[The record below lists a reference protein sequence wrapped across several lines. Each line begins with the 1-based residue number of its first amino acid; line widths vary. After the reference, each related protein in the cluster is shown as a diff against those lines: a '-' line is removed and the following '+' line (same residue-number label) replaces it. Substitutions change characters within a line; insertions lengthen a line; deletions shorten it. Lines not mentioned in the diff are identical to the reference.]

1 MVHHY
6 VMLKFKDNTSAD
18 HISAF
23 VSKMFVLSNNIDVV
37 ETMSIGC
44 DELRETRSWDLIL
57 DMRFRCY
64 EDLQTYRQ
72 HPEHIAVMQFND
84 PFVNDI
90 AAVDFTN
97 TKAPG

>member
-6 VMLKFKDNTSAD
+6 VMLKFKENTSAD

-23 VSKMFVLSNNIDVV
+23 VSKMLVLGHHIDVV
-37 ETMSIGC
+37 ESINIGL
-44 DELRETRSWDLIL
+44 DELKETRSWDLIL

-72 HPEHIAVMQFND
+72 HPKHIAVMQFND

-97 TKAPG
+97 T